1 MRPDGV
7 ILRIVFGCL
16 NCDKPIPM
24 REANKGKQLCSMKCL
39 REINKSGGNFDKTE
53 VWKK

>member
-1 MRPDGV
+1 METQLH
-7 ILRIVFGCL
+7 IKIVFGCL

-24 REANKGKQLCSMKCL
+24 KIARKGIQLCSVKCL
-39 REINKSGGNFDKTE
+39 NEINNDGGNFNKSE